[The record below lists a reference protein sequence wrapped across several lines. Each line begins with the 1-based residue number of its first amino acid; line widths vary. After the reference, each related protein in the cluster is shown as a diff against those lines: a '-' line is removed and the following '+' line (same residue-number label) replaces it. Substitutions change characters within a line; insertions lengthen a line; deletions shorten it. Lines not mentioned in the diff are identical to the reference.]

1 MGGSIHCNENIA
13 YSMKE
18 MGAGIEVIKILKEG
32 YSLPFTRLPGQ
43 YREKNNHSAKK
54 HGTKVIPPL
63 DFSLPNRKGIIQMD
77 RKQSQVKHTSKA
89 VVAIA

>member
-1 MGGSIHCNENIA
+1 MGGYIHCHENIA

-63 DFSLPNRKGIIQMD
+63 DFSLPKKYSLSKNRLTEESNLK
-77 RKQSQVKHTSKA
+77 KA
-89 VVAIA
+89 RF

>member
-54 HGTKVIPPL
+54 HGTKVDL
-63 DFSLPNRKGIIQMD
+63 CSGK
-77 RKQSQVKHTSKA
+77 VKLTYVQEK
-89 VVAIA
+89 

>member
-32 YSLPFTRLPGQ
+32 YSLPFNI
-43 YREKNNHSAKK
+43 EKRIITVQRNMELKLF
-54 HGTKVIPPL
+54 PP
-63 DFSLPNRKGIIQMD
+63 
-77 RKQSQVKHTSKA
+77 
-89 VVAIA
+89 

>member
-32 YSLPFTRLPGQ
+32 YSLPFTRLPG
-43 YREKNNHSAKK
+43 
-54 HGTKVIPPL
+54 
-63 DFSLPNRKGIIQMD
+63 
-77 RKQSQVKHTSKA
+77 
-89 VVAIA
+89 

>member
-43 YREKNNHSAKK
+43 YREKNNHSAKRHAVALSGK
-54 HGTKVIPPL
+54 MLEWEGTGHSTRIKNGQFCCNP
-63 DFSLPNRKGIIQMD
+63 M
-77 RKQSQVKHTSKA
+77 T
-89 VVAIA
+89 VAEKS

>member
-32 YSLPFTRLPGQ
+32 YSLPFTRLLG
-43 YREKNNHSAKK
+43 K
-54 HGTKVIPPL
+54 
-63 DFSLPNRKGIIQMD
+63 LP
-77 RKQSQVKHTSKA
+77 KA
-89 VVAIA
+89 DGLIWFV

>member
-54 HGTKVIPPL
+54 HGTKVIPPPR
-63 DFSLPNRKGIIQMD
+63 FYFAKKYSLSKNRLTEESNLK
-77 RKQSQVKHTSKA
+77 KA
-89 VVAIA
+89 RF

>member
-63 DFSLPNRKGIIQMD
+63 EFSLPKSIPYLRTDWRKKVI
-77 RKQSQVKHTSKA
+77 
-89 VVAIA
+89 